1 MLSMSTLIR
10 AFAGVQWLWILKM
23 SAILSCLYLFIHR
36 FSRIKPSLR
45 ADLVISLLLAAVWIV
60 FLTLSH
66 ASPGAIEVVCAFC
79 FAYVIEAL
87 VNLIWRR
94 RAANNSDTKRLRE
107 TPDANF
113 R

>member
-1 MLSMSTLIR
+1 MFTLTK

-23 SAILSCLYLFIHR
+23 SAILSCLYLFIHW
-36 FSRIKPSLR
+36 FSRVKPSLR
-45 ADLVISLLLAAVWIV
+45 ADLAISLLVGVGWIV
-60 FLTLSH
+60 FLVLSH

-94 RAANNSDTKRLRE
+94 RATNKSNTKGPRE
-107 TPDANF
+107 VPDATF